1 MPPPERPSGMVG
13 KRELL
18 EWASAMARRDVT
30 SFADLRDG
38 DALVR
43 CMRET
48 WPLAYDACR
57 KPRARTT
64 EGNFELIGDM
74 FRHLS
79 LPPAAFDRRGL
90 RQGAFKPCYNFL
102 VMAFFLR
109 NLALHSD
116 FSVDFTHAVDPTL
129 AAFLQAPASIESLAK
144 GGALANRRD
153 EKDKALKRER
163 DPRREPPADE
173 KAPNPRDVVAE
184 RRIPAASRLPDS
196 AVSQKSSSRE
206 NIRDA
211 TPNPP
216 PRGRDAYPASAGPP
230 PPSQRRV
237 PVEVE
242 AFSTDPSDLLGARKS
257 RTPSTET
264 SDARRSR
271 AAALRAAARSEA
283 RASAAYYNSSS
294 SGLSK
299 ADRGSRPFSSS
310 PPGSAPPAGERGGG
324 MFRRAYEGRDPRGA
338 SPRGELS
345 PNVPRGETTHSEAS
359 ARTSDAAAALAEAR
373 FEIASLRRVLDAAK
387 SERAQLVARHAAEL
401 DARDRAALAAQ
412 NAIRDAA
419 ASEAAARDLRHAARR
434 DEDQRAFLRE
444 LRAVAEETA
453 ERAPERSSANEP
465 DAKTN
470 VAARLELARGREV
483 RALEERVAALELE
496 RDAAEAKAKD
506 ALKAATRDAFSEEA
520 GEGSDVTPDVDVTP
534 GALAA
539 ALRRE
544 RAKNAAR
551 EDALRLDA
559 ARLRADLATARRE
572 LREAEARPD
581 GSKDPGDDERKDAA
595 GCTPGT
601 RKVDEGGAKAGDG
614 GAGGVKEGTLSPG
627 ASTYARALE
636 TEREKRRAARLEAD
650 LFRAEAERELRKA
663 QVAALEA
670 EGAAGEGQDDL
681 HPRDDE
687 KDALERTTGAEA
699 DAADLGEILRVVDGL
714 RRLASSELPE
724 EETTLEDGTKARD
737 ASGASDR
744 ASLAAAA
751 ARAAE
756 AAAWRR
762 AAAGAVLRRRLRR
775 LEAALIA
782 STRKSE
788 TLSATLDAATTAS
801 ETERAGLE
809 AALRAASD
817 DLARERAT
825 AGVRAS
831 LAEEAER
838 LAREELEEARADAS
852 AFEARAKAAEGAGAG
867 ALRDARSDAAKLR
880 LREKHWVGLIE
891 CHRGAAR
898 LSRELAEMAV
908 EGGGDASRRAVD
920 AAAGVDV
927 ARKRAEM
934 EAEAEAHVEAIKAV
948 ARMATPELA
957 KSGAAVGDGARDVAA
972 LSLRAETAEAAAA
985 SLRARLT
992 RKTEEAASLSLRA
1005 KRHELRAAEETAER
1019 RRTAARLDAASA
1031 ALEKAEATGD
1041 ATRRAAEAESKAL
1054 REDLDR
1060 ARAALE
1066 DRDAA
1071 LDAGAALVRADPET
1085 AALVMRGR
1093 ASPSPSPR
1101 GRFGFLRG
1109 SRRVSLSGAEAEKEE
1124 DDGSAGRGGGTFR
1137 SVFRPKTKAPGSG
1150 SLRDPEAIAL
1160 AVAAATRA
1168 IVSPSARSLEDDVF
1182 SLETGGGDDR
1192 RLARAFDVAV
1202 AGTPPSAAARA
1213 GVDPNDAPGPGG
1225 EVPTPRTA
1233 ASGTRR
1239 GGAAAARPRLD
1250 EERARGGGGG
1260 DGTPGAESTGSFAP
1274 TPPRAEVRDSRED
1287 PGEAPDGALG
1297 SSSPSPGRRGLLA
1310 LFSPGGTRREPDVE
1324 EEELD
1329 SEATDEDAPGTPP
1342 GTPSRKEA
1350 LGVVSSAGRE
1360 DENENEK
1367 ETRPGGSEARGASE
1381 AEGGFE
1387 ASHPRL
1393 AALRDE
1399 RSTPLG
1405 AAAARSG
1412 SPGGS
1417 RASLASLTTEASDAS
1432 SLPGADAFMRRAE
1445 RRLDIVVE
1453 RRWFGLAQASPVRL
1467 RVRDGAGAVARDA
1480 SAEENE
1486 AAARLLEETS

>member
-184 RRIPAASRLPDS
+184 RRIPAASRLSDS

-230 PPSQRRV
+230 PPSRRRV

-242 AFSTDPSDLLGARKS
+242 AFSTDPSDVLGARKS

-299 ADRGSRPFSSS
+299 ADRGSRPFSSA
-310 PPGSAPPAGERGGG
+310 PPGSAPPLAGERGGG
-324 MFRRAYEGRDPRGA
+324 TFRRAYEGRDPSGA
-338 SPRGELS
+338 SPRGEPS
-345 PNVPRGETTHSEAS
+345 PNVPRGVTTHSEAS

-520 GEGSDVTPDVDVTP
+520 GEGSDVTLNPDVTP

-551 EDALRLDA
+551 EDALRFDA

-572 LREAEARPD
+572 LREVEARPD

-601 RKVDEGGAKAGDG
+601 KKADEGGAKAGAG
-614 GAGGVKEGTLSPG
+614 GAGGAKEGTLSPG

-650 LFRAEAERELRKA
+650 LFR
-663 QVAALEA
+663 
-670 EGAAGEGQDDL
+670 
-681 HPRDDE
+681 
-687 KDALERTTGAEA
+687 AEA

-724 EETTLEDGTKARD
+724 EETTLEDGTKARG
-737 ASGASDR
+737 ASDASDR

-788 TLSATLDAATTAS
+788 TLSETLDAATTAS

-809 AALRAASD
+809 AALRAATD

-838 LAREELEEARADAS
+838 VAREELEEARADAS

-957 KSGAAVGDGARDVAA
+957 ESGATVGDGARDVAA

-1041 ATRRAAEAESKAL
+1041 ATRRAAEADSKAL

-1085 AALVMRGR
+1085 AALAMRGR

-1101 GRFGFLRG
+1101 RRFGFFRG

-1124 DDGSAGRGGGTFR
+1124 DDGSAAPGGGTFR

-1168 IVSPSARSLEDDVF
+1168 IVSPSARSLEDGAF
-1182 SLETGGGDDR
+1182 SLETGGDDDR
-1192 RLARAFDVAV
+1192 RLMRAFDVAV

-1213 GVDPNDAPGPGG
+1213 GVDPNDAPGG

-1239 GGAAAARPRLD
+1239 GGAAAARSRLD

-1287 PGEAPDGALG
+1287 PGEATDGAIG

-1329 SEATDEDAPGTPP
+1329 SEATDEDAPGTP
-1342 GTPSRKEA
+1342 SRKEA
-1350 LGVVSSAGRE
+1350 LGVVSSAGKE
-1360 DENENEK
+1360 DENEK

-1393 AALRDE
+1393 AALRDA

-1417 RASLASLTTEASDAS
+1417 HASLASLTTEASDAS

-1453 RRWFGLAQASPVRL
+1453 RRWFGLAQASPVRV

>member
-184 RRIPAASRLPDS
+184 RRIPAASRLSDS

-230 PPSQRRV
+230 PPSRRRV

-242 AFSTDPSDLLGARKS
+242 AFSTDPSDVLGARKS

-294 SGLSK
+294 SGLSQ

-310 PPGSAPPAGERGGG
+310 PPGSAPTAGERGGG
-324 MFRRAYEGRDPRGA
+324 TFRRAYEGRDPSGA

-345 PNVPRGETTHSEAS
+345 PNVPRGVTTHSEAS

-601 RKVDEGGAKAGDG
+601 KKADEGGAKAGDG
-614 GAGGVKEGTLSPG
+614 GAGGAQKGTLSPG

-650 LFRAEAERELRKA
+650 LFRAEAERELLKA

-670 EGAAGEGQDDL
+670 EGAAGEGRDDL

-724 EETTLEDGTKARD
+724 EETTLEDGTKARG
-737 ASGASDR
+737 ASDASDR

-762 AAAGAVLRRRLRR
+762 AAGAVLRRRLRR

-788 TLSATLDAATTAS
+788 TLSETLDAATVAS
-801 ETERAGLE
+801 GTERAGLE
-809 AALRAASD
+809 AALRAATD

-852 AFEARAKAAEGAGAG
+852 ASEARAKAAEGAGAG

-920 AAAGVDV
+920 AAAGLDV

-1031 ALEKAEATGD
+1031 ALEKAEATGE

-1085 AALVMRGR
+1085 AALAMRG
-1093 ASPSPSPR
+1093 SSLSPSPR

-1124 DDGSAGRGGGTFR
+1124 DDGSAAPGGGTFR
-1137 SVFRPKTKAPGSG
+1137 SVFRPKTKAPGPG

-1168 IVSPSARSLEDDVF
+1168 IVSPSARSLEDGAF
-1182 SLETGGGDDR
+1182 SLETGGDDDR
-1192 RLARAFDVAV
+1192 RLMRAFDVAV

-1213 GVDPNDAPGPGG
+1213 GVDPNDAPGGG
-1225 EVPTPRTA
+1225 VPTPRTA

-1239 GGAAAARPRLD
+1239 GGAAAARSRLD

-1260 DGTPGAESTGSFAP
+1260 AGTPGAESTGSFAP

-1287 PGEAPDGALG
+1287 PGEATDAALG

-1329 SEATDEDAPGTPP
+1329 SEATDEDAPGTP
-1342 GTPSRKEA
+1342 SRKEA
-1350 LGVVSSAGRE
+1350 LGGVSSAGKE
-1360 DENENEK
+1360 DENEK
-1367 ETRPGGSEARGASE
+1367 ETRPGGSEARGEFE

-1387 ASHPRL
+1387 ASHLGSPRD
-1393 AALRDE
+1393 A

-1417 RASLASLTTEASDAS
+1417 HASLASLTTEASDAS

-1453 RRWFGLAQASPVRL
+1453 RRWFGLAQASPVRV

>member
-184 RRIPAASRLPDS
+184 RRIPAASRLSDS

-230 PPSQRRV
+230 PPSRRRV

-242 AFSTDPSDLLGARKS
+242 AFSTDPSDVLGARKS

-299 ADRGSRPFSSS
+299 ADRGSRPFSSA
-310 PPGSAPPAGERGGG
+310 PPGSAPPLAGERGGG
-324 MFRRAYEGRDPRGA
+324 TFRRAYEGRDPSGA
-338 SPRGELS
+338 SPRGEPS
-345 PNVPRGETTHSEAS
+345 PNVPRGVTTHSEAS

-520 GEGSDVTPDVDVTP
+520 GEGSDVTLNPDVTP

-551 EDALRLDA
+551 EDALRFDA

-572 LREAEARPD
+572 LREVEARPD

-601 RKVDEGGAKAGDG
+601 KKADEGGAKAGAG
-614 GAGGVKEGTLSPG
+614 GAGGAKEGTLSPG

-724 EETTLEDGTKARD
+724 EETTLEDGTKARG
-737 ASGASDR
+737 ASDASDR

-788 TLSATLDAATTAS
+788 TLSETLDAATTAS

-809 AALRAASD
+809 AALRAATD

-838 LAREELEEARADAS
+838 VAREELEEARADAS

-957 KSGAAVGDGARDVAA
+957 ESGATVGDGARDVAA

-1041 ATRRAAEAESKAL
+1041 ATRRAAEADSKAL

-1085 AALVMRGR
+1085 AALAMRGR

-1101 GRFGFLRG
+1101 RRFGFFRG

-1124 DDGSAGRGGGTFR
+1124 DDGSAAPGGGTFR

-1168 IVSPSARSLEDDVF
+1168 IVSPSARSLEDGAF
-1182 SLETGGGDDR
+1182 SLETGGDDDR
-1192 RLARAFDVAV
+1192 RLMRAFDVAV

-1213 GVDPNDAPGPGG
+1213 GVDPNDAPGG

-1239 GGAAAARPRLD
+1239 GGAAAARSRLD

-1287 PGEAPDGALG
+1287 PGEATDGAIG

-1329 SEATDEDAPGTPP
+1329 SEATDEDAPGTP
-1342 GTPSRKEA
+1342 SRKEA
-1350 LGVVSSAGRE
+1350 LGVVSSAGKE
-1360 DENENEK
+1360 DENEK

-1393 AALRDE
+1393 AALRDA

-1417 RASLASLTTEASDAS
+1417 HASLASLTTEASDAS

-1453 RRWFGLAQASPVRL
+1453 RRWFGLAQASPVRV